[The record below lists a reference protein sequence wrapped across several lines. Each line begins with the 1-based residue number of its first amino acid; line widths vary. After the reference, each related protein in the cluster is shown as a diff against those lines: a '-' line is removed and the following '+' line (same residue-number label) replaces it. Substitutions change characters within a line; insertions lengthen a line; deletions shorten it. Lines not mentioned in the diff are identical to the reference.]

1 MPVQA
6 RQTGEEIIMAGII
19 STLLH
24 NPWVIGILGIAL
36 IMTAFGGAVA
46 TVWIE
51 RKFLG
56 DIQSRIGPNRVGG
69 RLGLLQL
76 IADAIK
82 LFTKEDIIPKNAD
95 KALFVIAPMVML
107 ASAFLMVA
115 AIPFG
120 AIAWGGTIYPIV
132 VSQMDI
138 SLIYIE
144 AVSALSII
152 GIFMAAWGSN
162 NKYSVIAAF
171 RNVARMISYEIP
183 LGVCVIG
190 IAVMANSLNIVEVVQ
205 AQGFILGI
213 FPKWF
218 IFIQPIGFI
227 VFVIA
232 LVADLGRIPFDQ
244 NEAEE
249 ELIAGWATEYSGMRW
264 GLAFFSEYVHMV
276 LGSMLV
282 TMLYLGGWNIPGFL
296 IGIPLMGNLL
306 PLGVF
311 FFKVILVILLII
323 WIRGA
328 LPRLRIDQ
336 VTEFGWKVL
345 FPLSILNLVWAAA
358 VGLML

>member
-1 MPVQA
+1 
-6 RQTGEEIIMAGII
+6 MAGII

-36 IMTAFGGAVA
+36 ILAAFGGAVG

-56 DIQSRIGPNRVGG
+56 DIQSRVGPNRVGG

-82 LFTKEDIIPKNAD
+82 LFTKEDIIPKDAD
-95 KALFVIAPMVML
+95 KPLFVIAPMVML
-107 ASAFLMVA
+107 ASAFLMVV

-120 AIAWGGTIYPIV
+120 AVAWSGKVYPIV

-138 SLIYIE
+138 SLIYLE

-183 LGVCVIG
+183 LGVSVIA
-190 IAVMANSLNIVEVVQ
+190 IAVMAGSLNIVEVVE
-205 AQGFILGI
+205 AQGFALGI
-213 FPKWF
+213 LPKWF
-218 IFIQPIGFI
+218 IFIQPLGFV
-227 VFVIA
+227 VFCIA
-232 LVADLGRIPFDQ
+232 MVADLGRIPFDQ

-276 LGSMLV
+276 LGSMLI
-282 TMLYLGGWNIPGFL
+282 TMLYLGGWNVPTFL
-296 IGIPLMGNLL
+296 LGIPLIGNLL
-306 PLGVF
+306 PLGVYF
-311 FFKVILVILLII
+311 SKVILIILLII

-336 VTEFGWKVL
+336 VTEFGWKAL
-345 FPLSILNLVWAAA
+345 FPLSILNLVWATA
-358 VGLML
+358 VGLMY